1 MIDPSL
7 SLAISVQSNPGV
19 FALLLGSGVSQ
30 SAGVPTGREIV
41 VELIRKLAALKGED
55 CNPDPEAWYKSSFDR
70 EANYSELLSE
80 VAKSPAE
87 RMQLLRVYF
96 EPSESERE
104 QGLKL
109 PTLAHKAIAELVS
122 KGYIR
127 VLITTNFDRLLESAL
142 EGVGIQPVV
151 ISTEDDAKGALPLA
165 HSRCT
170 ILKLNGDYLD
180 TRLKNTGDELAQYE
194 SSTERLLDQV
204 LDEYGLVVCGWSAES
219 DTALRRAL
227 KRCSTRRFST
237 YWATRSEPSP
247 LGNDL
252 VTFRQMTV
260 LTIKGA
266 DEFFNELRDKVSA
279 LEDMSQTDVLSA
291 KVAVARMKK
300 YLADPTQQI
309 KLHDL
314 IVSETEKAYAVIT
327 GPHFPASVPQLSDS
341 AMYLRINAY
350 EASIETLLRL
360 MICGAHLGG
369 RIARFGIPP
378 FIQANRGSESCP
390 DLANR

>member
-1 MIDPSL
+1 MFQRVEFMMDPSL

-19 FALLLGSGVSQ
+19 FALLLGSGVSW
-30 SAGVPTGREIV
+30 SAGVPTGRGIV
-41 VELIRKLAALKGED
+41 VELIRKLAALKGEK

-70 EANYSELLSE
+70 EANYSELLDE
-80 VAKSPAE
+80 IAKSPAE

-96 EPSESERE
+96 EPTEEERE
-104 QGLKL
+104 QDLKL
-109 PTLAHKAIAELVS
+109 PTLAHRAIAELVS

-219 DTALRRAL
+219 DTALRHAL

-237 YWATRSEPSP
+237 
-247 LGNDL
+247 
-252 VTFRQMTV
+252 
-260 LTIKGA
+260 
-266 DEFFNELRDKVSA
+266 
-279 LEDMSQTDVLSA
+279 
-291 KVAVARMKK
+291 
-300 YLADPTQQI
+300 
-309 KLHDL
+309 
-314 IVSETEKAYAVIT
+314 
-327 GPHFPASVPQLSDS
+327 
-341 AMYLRINAY
+341 
-350 EASIETLLRL
+350 
-360 MICGAHLGG
+360 
-369 RIARFGIPP
+369 
-378 FIQANRGSESCP
+378 
-390 DLANR
+390 